1 MNHYERIAGLAEE
14 RQRVTDAVDR
24 LLTNTAHASSGRL
37 NVVALAEE
45 AGINRTSLYQR
56 HRDLVDDFKIRAGLA
71 PASPTAQAI
80 QGQLDAA
87 RARITELEQA
97 NTAQSQQI
105 RTLTALVVELDLATA
120 GRTNVIPLKR

>member
-1 MNHYERIAGLAEE
+1 MNHYERIAGLADE
-14 RQRVTDAVDR
+14 RQRVTDAVER
-24 LLTNTAHASSGRL
+24 LLTNTARASSGRL

-56 HRDLVDDFKIRAGLA
+56 HRDLVDDFKTRAGLA

-87 RARITELEQA
+87 HARITELEQA
-97 NTAQSQQI
+97 NTAQRQQI
-105 RTLTALVVELDLATA
+105 RTLTALVVELDLAVD
-120 GRTNVIPLKR
+120 GKTNVIPLKH